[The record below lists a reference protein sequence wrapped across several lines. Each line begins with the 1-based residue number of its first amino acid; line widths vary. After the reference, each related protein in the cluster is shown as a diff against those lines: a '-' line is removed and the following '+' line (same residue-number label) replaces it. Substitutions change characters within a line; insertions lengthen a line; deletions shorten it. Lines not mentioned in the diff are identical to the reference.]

1 MVEVPRKG
9 FYSVSELNRGKLF
22 FSGMVTHPAIFSNLS
37 LHPYFAVGS
46 AELIA
51 RRRFLKD
58 LLRKI
63 LWNLQEHLCRNIVA
77 LQPVTLLKRDSD
89 AAVFMWVLRNF
100 LEHIF
105 YWTSPSAYMWIKRA
119 VLCEVRCSRR
129 LNHFEK

>member
-37 LHPYFAVGS
+37 FHPYFAVGS
-46 AELIA
+46 AGLIA

-58 LLRKI
+58 MLQKI

-77 LQPVTLLKRDSD
+77 LQPVTLLKRDFGTVISLWLFRKSSEKFVWKTPPSD
-89 AAVFMWVLRNF
+89 YLWKKIIYIEMTDYQSWSFKTA
-100 LEHIF
+100 
-105 YWTSPSAYMWIKRA
+105 
-119 VLCEVRCSRR
+119 
-129 LNHFEK
+129 